1 MKRKGKK
8 GMVKEIT
15 EQNFEE
21 EVLKEETP
29 VLVDFWAPWCGPCH
43 MVSPTV
49 EKLSDDYDGKF
60 KFCKMNFDEAQK
72 TALNYGIMSIPTLM
86 FFKDGK
92 RVDEIVGAVPESMIA
107 EKIEAFV

>member
-1 MKRKGKK
+1 
-8 GMVKEIT
+8 MVNEIT

-21 EVLKEETP
+21 EVLKSETG

-49 EKLSDDYDGKF
+49 DKLSNDYEGKF
-60 KFCKMNFDEAQK
+60 KFCKMNVDEAQK
-72 TALNYGIMSIPTLM
+72 TAMNYGIMSIPTLM

-107 EKIEAFV
+107 EKIKSLI